1 MTNMLTYYILFLRN
15 IFKEDNNMKKGLIL
29 LLALVLLFSFTGCGG
44 NGELLDDA
52 KEAWIEEHGD
62 TITDS
67 EIEKYTSSMNE
78 SHSMMA
84 SMILLNNDWDSDLD
98 SYDSVY
104 LVSFVLES
112 GDERA
117 MVIADGE
124 MIIP

>member
-1 MTNMLTYYILFLRN
+1 
-15 IFKEDNNMKKGLIL
+15 MKKGLIL
-29 LLALVLLFSFTGCGG
+29 LIALMLLFTFTACGG

-52 KEAWIEEHGD
+52 KEAWTEEYGD
-62 TITDS
+62 EITDA
-67 EIEKYTSSMNE
+67 EIEKYSGSMNE

-84 SMILLNNDWDSDLD
+84 AMILLNNDMDSDLD
-98 SYDSVY
+98 SYDSIY

-112 GDERA
+112 GEERA